1 VDGFFFRKQCFNKL
15 HSKTRYII
23 WNILKDKNRTNCDTA
38 KVASNVGFSNA
49 AMASNAVNNP
59 IENGQEAADAV
70 IQNPTIVIDD
80 TSLDGLP
87 TQDVPHN
94 TGVSAPALFFMII
107 CASCV
112 EKHFVAKYVKDVIP
126 WNSFCG
132 KHFHSLSREALL
144 KKILKRIESNPEEV
158 SSFKMAPNTPFS
170 IVHFLSHPENG
181 YCIHDSHRSK
191 LHPNVKVTDT
201 EGRLMFDVFS
211 AAVNVEYRRSM
222 RNEPSC
228 FSKLICSKVNF
239 IIGYASRGS
248 DFCTPLHLMC
258 RSRFATSAAIFVL
271 LKANHEAV
279 DLQYLPVSIEGT
291 KLQTASSH
299 GVRIF
304 PITMYVCHCIVID
317 RHVMSA
323 FLDACSMSTATEM
336 YQKSAD
342 FELFSLSCLRARHQ
356 LRSDRNTTHDR
367 TSDSSPYL
375 MALKVASVVLQHRTN
390 FLANNYSL
398 LDSNGRFRI
407 LHAICIDCH
416 HVMCFH
422 RCGLIEQFISKTLIE
437 SKDEFGNTPLH
448 LLVGID
454 TRSLQGS
461 QISEFITIT
470 CRRLMERAPNVL
482 FAVNKAGKNILHIA
496 LAANSCCTQT
506 ILMNISKEDCKRL
519 TSVWDP
525 SEKLLPFMLAA
536 KSDLPTSIIYMMLRD
551 DFRRARGLRN
561 NPLVKNLRTSEAIL
575 KNELEYEK
583 AENLRIKA
591 SNEEKMKLLRDDYEK
606 QLLGLK
612 TELLNVKRIN
622 RKNRD
627 TTTNF
632 HGDKTNEKK
641 MVSYE
646 YIDL

>member
-1 VDGFFFRKQCFNKL
+1 
-15 HSKTRYII
+15 
-23 WNILKDKNRTNCDTA
+23 
-38 KVASNVGFSNA
+38 
-49 AMASNAVNNP
+49 MASNAVNNP

-70 IQNPTIVIDD
+70 RQNPTIVIDD
-80 TSLDGLP
+80 TSLHDLSS
-87 TQDVPHN
+87 QDVPYN

-112 EKHFVAKYVKDVIP
+112 ENHFVTKYVKDVMQ

-132 KHFHSLSREALL
+132 THFHSLSRENLL

-181 YCIHDSHRSK
+181 YCIHDCHRSK
-191 LHPNVKVTDT
+191 MHPNVKITDT

-228 FSKLICSKVNF
+228 FSKLICNKVNF

-258 RSRFATSAAIFVL
+258 RSRFATSEAIFVL

-279 DLQYLPVSIEGT
+279 DLQYLPASIEGT
-291 KLQTASSH
+291 KLQAANSR

-323 FLDACSMSTATEM
+323 FLDACSMSTVTEM
-336 YQKSAD
+336 YQRSAD
-342 FELFSLSCLRARHQ
+342 FELFSLSCLRAGHQ
-356 LRSDRNTTHDR
+356 LKLNRNTTHDL
-367 TSDSSPYL
+367 TSDASPYF
-375 MALKVASVVLQHRTN
+375 MALKVASVVLQHRTK
-390 FLANNYSL
+390 FLANNYNL

-416 HVMCFH
+416 HVTCFH
-422 RCGLIEQFISKTLIE
+422 RCGLIERFISKILIE
-437 SKDEFGNTPLH
+437 SKDEYGNTPLH
-448 LLVGID
+448 LLAGID
-454 TRSLQGS
+454 TKHFQGS
-461 QISEFITIT
+461 PISEFITIT
-470 CRRLMERAPNVL
+470 CRRLIERAPKVL
-482 FAVNKAGKNILHIA
+482 FDVNKAGKNILHIA

-506 ILMNISKEDCKRL
+506 ILMNISKEDSKRL

-536 KSDLPTSIIYMMLRD
+536 KSDLPSSIIYMMLRD

-561 NPLVKNLRTSEAIL
+561 NPLVKNLRTSQAIL

-583 AENLRIKA
+583 AENLRIRA

-612 TELLNVKRIN
+612 AELSNVKRIN
-622 RKNRD
+622 GKNIG

-632 HGDKTNEKK
+632 NRDKANEKK